1 MSVAEFRQARTL
13 PHFLPI
19 PKNLVSAGLPASA
32 LIVYSA
38 LRYHARQRNICRVRI
53 DTLVATSGRS
63 RASVVR
69 ALTLLR
75 RRKLV
80 GSLRTGRS
88 SYYILYEHWDVGDET
103 SPAEAMTSPC
113 ADSPSPSCVDTT
125 PPSHASPS
133 MGRSTRQGNPP
144 PATTP
149 SPRTSTTRNDSS
161 VDNSAKA
168 HFALI
173 HQRDSAE
180 AVLRTYTPEQTST
193 IAQGGSSPPIG
204 YDDTSP
210 SLEYKT
216 DLNTPQFAALRSYV
230 STPIREGG
238 LGWRLHRGNRERL
251 DAYVAQVGL
260 NAAWIAAYKA
270 DHAGRDGGAAYWDWT
285 LSKAGHKRKGFTR

>member
-1 MSVAEFRQARTL
+1 MSVAGIRQARTL

-19 PKNLVSAGLPASA
+19 PKNLVSADLPAST

-38 LRYHARQRNICRVRI
+38 LRYHARQRNMCRVRI

-69 ALTLLR
+69 ALKLLR
-75 RRKLV
+75 LRKLV

-88 SYYILYEHWDVGDET
+88 SYYILYEHWDDGDEAAPT
-103 SPAEAMTSPC
+103 ASPC
-113 ADSPSPSCVDTT
+113 GDSPSPSSVDTT
-125 PPSHASPS
+125 PPPHSRTSA
-133 MGRSTRQGNPP
+133 
-144 PATTP
+144 
-149 SPRTSTTRNDSS
+149 PRTDPS

-173 HQRDSAE
+173 HQKDSAK
-180 AVLRTYTPEQTST
+180 AVLLTCTSEQTST
-193 IAQGGSSPPIG
+193 IAQDWSSPPVDYNDI
-204 YDDTSP
+204 SP
-210 SLEYKT
+210 DIEYKT
-216 DLNTPQFAALRSYV
+216 DLNAPQLAALRSYV

-251 DAYVAQVGL
+251 DAYVAQVGV

-285 LSKAGHKRKGFTR
+285 LSKAGHKRKGLTR